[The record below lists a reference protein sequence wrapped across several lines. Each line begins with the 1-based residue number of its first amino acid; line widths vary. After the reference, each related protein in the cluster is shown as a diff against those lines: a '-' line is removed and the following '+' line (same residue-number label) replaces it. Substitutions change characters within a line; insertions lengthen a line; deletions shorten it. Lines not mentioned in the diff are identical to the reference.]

1 MHIHS
6 YPSKLLSEAI
16 DEFSR
21 LPGIGEKTAL
31 RLVLHLLR
39 QEHEDVERMGHVLLR
54 LKKEVQHCK
63 KCYNIS
69 DKEICPICMDT
80 SRDHDIICVVENI
93 KNVLLF
99 EKTAQYRGMY
109 HVLGGLISPMDGIG
123 PDDLTIP
130 SLISKVEKNN
140 VKEVIFALSTTMEG
154 DTTSFYL
161 YKKIKHMP
169 VKITTIARGVS
180 FGNDLEYADEL
191 TLGRSVKERTVFDKK
206 INYTI

>member
-39 QEHEDVERMGHVLLR
+39 QEHEDVEKMGNVILR

-123 PDDLTIP
+123 PD
-130 SLISKVEKNN
+130 E
-140 VKEVIFALSTTMEG
+140 
-154 DTTSFYL
+154 
-161 YKKIKHMP
+161 
-169 VKITTIARGVS
+169 
-180 FGNDLEYADEL
+180 LE
-191 TLGRSVKERTVFDKK
+191 R
-206 INYTI
+206 